1 MRSAQTGEGGSGQLS
16 ERRLSLCKAVIEHGQ
31 VFAGLDDPAPGEMGQ
46 DASPHDLHQVA
57 DFLGAKAWQGVE
69 DGLAVGMFYMNSIR
83 EQTVPVRIMPS
94 AA

>member
-1 MRSAQTGEGGSGQLS
+1 MS

-69 DGLAVGMFYMNSIR
+69 DRLAVGLFHIHSVH
-83 EQTVPVRIMPS
+83 EQTVPVRI
-94 AA
+94 

>member
-1 MRSAQTGEGGSGQLS
+1 LR

-31 VFAGLDDPAPGEMGQ
+31 VIAGLNDPAPGEMGE

-69 DGLAVGMFYMNSIR
+69 DGLAVGLFHVHSVH
-83 EQTVPVRIMPS
+83 EQSVPVRV
-94 AA
+94 